1 MFFDDRH
8 RQPHCARGAALR
20 SPRGHWLTGHLRPFQ
35 RDRLGFLTECARTY
49 GDMVDL
55 RLGPMRVRVLNHPD
69 LIEEVLVTKA
79 RRLHQAWPAPPGAAQ
94 PG

>member
-1 MFFDDRH
+1 MTATANPMRTSAT
-8 RQPHCARGAALR
+8 PR

-55 RLGPMRVRVLNHPD
+55 RLGPMRGCAIHFQGRGKVLS
-69 LIEEVLVTKA
+69 
-79 RRLHQAWPAPPGAAQ
+79 
-94 PG
+94 